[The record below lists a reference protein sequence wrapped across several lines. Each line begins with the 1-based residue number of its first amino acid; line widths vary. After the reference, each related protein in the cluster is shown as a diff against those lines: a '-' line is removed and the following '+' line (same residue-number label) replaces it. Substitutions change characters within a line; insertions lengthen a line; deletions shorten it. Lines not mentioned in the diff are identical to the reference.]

1 VIRPSRRE
9 LRTAILS
16 AGAIVMILTA
26 GALHSATD
34 VVAPRTPRELKGSA
48 DGPHAVDLDWR
59 RSNGSDGYY
68 VYRDGNR
75 IAETN
80 RSDYRD
86 EDVEPTTT
94 YEYRVSAFD
103 NHGESDL
110 SDPVQVTTDFP
121 PGPTV
126 PANLAAT
133 AVGSNRIDL
142 AWSPSEAEA
151 GVAFYRVWRD
161 GDEVATTGDTI
172 HADSD
177 LLPETRYEYRVSAVD
192 ELGTESDRSDVAAA
206 ATLAVEVGPPP
217 PENLAATVAGP
228 TQIDLTWSPPSSS
241 EGPIDGYN
249 VYRNGSFVA
258 FIVHTLL
265 ADTDLEPG
273 TTYRYAVSSV
283 NDEGLEGER
292 SVEVSATTDDAG
304 DGIPP
309 AAPTGLRLVGG

>member
-1 VIRPSRRE
+1 MIRPSRRE

-86 EDVEPTTT
+86 EDVEPATT

-126 PANLAAT
+126 PSNLAAI
-133 AVGSNRIDL
+133 AVGANRIDL
-142 AWSPSEAEA
+142 TWSPSDAEG

-161 GDEVATTGDTI
+161 GDEIVTTADTS

-192 ELGTESDRSDVAAA
+192 EFGTESERSDVAAA
-206 ATLAVEVGPPP
+206 TTLSVEVGPPP
-217 PENLAATVAGP
+217 PKNLAATVAGP
-228 TQIDLTWSPPSSS
+228 TQIDLTWSPPSSFGS
-241 EGPIDGYN
+241 AIAGYN
-249 VYRNGSFVA
+249 VYRDGSFVA
-258 FIVHTLL
+258 FLVSTLL
-265 ADTDLEPG
+265 VDTDLEPG
-273 TTYRYAVSSV
+273 TTYRYEVSSV
-283 NDEGLEGER
+283 NDKGLEGKR
-292 SVEVSATTDDAG
+292 SGAVSATTDEAG

-309 AAPTGLRLVGG
+309 AAPTGLRLVDG